1 MQLGKNITAAEKESV
16 LQLYNNI
23 LLYFCTAVFLN
34 MTGLWNFRSS
44 IIVFPY
50 IWQGFGILDL
60 TLHWKVRWNNFLPSL
75 KRERAKYKM
84 EFENESWCAILLMYV
99 IFLKDYKHFQS
110 CLSLSKFLS
119 VIKIIY
125 SKKASKFCKIT
136 TSLLSYE
143 VPVKSKVEILQY
155 FVAFSEY
162 MNFKISK
169 ANYDVLNSSKKKPLA

>member
-1 MQLGKNITAAEKESV
+1 
-16 LQLYNNI
+16 
-23 LLYFCTAVFLN
+23 

-110 CLSLSKFLS
+110 CLSLSKLLS
-119 VIKIIY
+119 VIKFIY

-136 TSLLSYE
+136 TLLLSYE
-143 VPVKSKVEILQY
+143 VQY
-155 FVAFSEY
+155 FVTFSEY

-169 ANYDVLNSSKKKPLA
+169 ANYDVLNS